1 MKKNLSY
8 ILLLLMSFVLVA
20 CGQNATDSKTQSKSN
35 SQKQSFTYAIDSDP
49 SSLNP
54 INTSDRW
61 GLTVTNMMYSPLI
74 RIQPDG
80 AIKYELANKIDT
92 STDGKTIT
100 IHLKKDIKWSDGK
113 PFTADDVVFTY
124 QQKQKKENGNATHLW
139 MNDQPIGISK
149 TDDYTVVFSL
159 PTVSAAALENIV
171 NETYIIP
178 KHSYSQTTDFSG
190 SELKP
195 SGVGTG
201 PYQLVKYQRGEYL
214 QFKANGYY
222 YGGKPKIKTVT
233 LRIIPSADTM
243 KVALQKGEI
252 DASFVLPSVISD
264 LDQKQL
270 TIYPYSEN
278 RIGYLGLNTHTEQL
292 KDVKV
297 RQAILYALNK
307 ADMNKAAY
315 LDSKYY
321 QTPNSFLP
329 PKNPFHTDK
338 VTSYKTNLSKAKQL
352 LNQAGVSNLK
362 LNLAYASTDPAQT
375 LQATLIQQQLQKIG
389 ITVELAGGDGTA
401 IFTELR
407 TKDSTKY
414 NLFLGGYIMGNDPD
428 GYSRLFKSGGASNY
442 FQYSSSATDGLFEK
456 GMVTLDKQQRVTIYN
471 QLQEQI
477 AKDAVIYPI
486 VDNKKILVVNKRIKN
501 VKAAHLIPIYTFED
515 MSKLSF

>member
-1 MKKNLSY
+1 MKKTGLY
-8 ILLLLMSFVLVA
+8 ILLLFLAFGLAA
-20 CGQNATDSKTQSKSN
+20 CGQKATATQGQQKTSAQN
-35 SQKQSFTYAIDSDP
+35 QTFTYAIDSDP

-61 GLTVTNMMYSPLI
+61 GLTVSNMMYSPLI

-80 AIKYELANKIDT
+80 DIKYELANKIDT
-92 STDGKTIT
+92 SSDGKTLT
-100 IHLKKDIKWSDGK
+100 VHLKKDIKWSDGQ

-149 TDDYTVVFSL
+149 SDDYTVVFSL

-178 KHSYSQTTDFSG
+178 KHIYTQTTDFSG
-190 SELKP
+190 SELNP
-195 SGVGTG
+195 TGVGTG

-214 QFKANGYY
+214 QFKANAYY
-222 YGGKPKIKTVT
+222 YGSKPKIKNVT
-233 LRIIPSADTM
+233 LRIIPNADTM

-270 TIYPYSEN
+270 NVYPYSEN

-292 KDVKV
+292 KDVRV
-297 RQAILYALNK
+297 RQAIFYALNK

-315 LDSKYY
+315 LDTKYY

-329 PKNPFHTDK
+329 PKNPFHTDD
-338 VTSYKTNLSKAKQL
+338 VSAYKTNVSKAKKL
-352 LNQAGVSNLK
+352 LAQAGVSNLK
-362 LNLAYASTDPAQT
+362 LNLAYTSTDPAQT

-442 FQYSSSATDGLFEK
+442 FQYSSPTTDELFEK
-456 GMVTLDKQQRVTIYN
+456 GAITLDKQQRTAIYN
-471 QLQEQI
+471 QLQAQI

-501 VKAAHLIPIYTFED
+501 VKKANLIPIYTFED